1 MDLLH
6 VIELKMVNGNL
17 LVGCIVGTIKKL
29 SMIYNFGHNE
39 IPRRDLTIEL
49 TKELKKTVDRILTEM
64 LMESCP
70 CHYPRLRF

>member
-1 MDLLH
+1 
-6 VIELKMVNGNL
+6 
-17 LVGCIVGTIKKL
+17 
-29 SMIYNFGHNE
+29 MIYNFGHNE